1 MATFPRA
8 TALAVALT
16 ACSFGGSAPSAVA
29 PSVIAPSPA
38 PQQREVVRNP
48 ADPQYTVRLRRDAS
62 GRTWTGWEEV
72 SFANAETTP
81 LGRIWLRMWSNG
93 LDGCDPMEISITDPG
108 SGSWGAPTTDCTAI
122 PVDLD
127 SPLAPGQRTALRFD
141 LRVRM
146 PARNDR
152 FGYAEGMA
160 LLGTP
165 LPTLAVHDDHGW
177 HLDPSVSF
185 GESFY
190 SVVGRYRVTLD
201 VPAGLR
207 TPTTGRQVGI
217 RRAGDREIRTFAAE
231 DVRDFAWAA
240 GDFRLIERRAGSA
253 LVRVWFRPEVVPAGR
268 ADDMARL
275 ARASMTTYGSA
286 FGAYPYQEIDVV
298 LTDFRRYGGMEYPQI
313 VFANPIDRVV
323 THELAHQWWFGI
335 VGNDEYAEP
344 WLDESLA
351 TWSMFLPLE
360 PWRACRAYRWP
371 SATARITGDMAY
383 WSNHQEEYGTIY
395 SGGGCMLA
403 DLAHRF
409 GLARFEAILAGYA
422 RTRWFG
428 VARRED
434 LIATID
440 RAAAA
445 QLPDLDMAAFWAR
458 WRVG

>member
-8 TALAVALT
+8 TAFVVALT
-16 ACSFGGSAPSAVA
+16 ACSFGGSAPASVGPSASA
-29 PSVIAPSPA
+29 PTPV
-38 PQQREVVRNP
+38 PQQGGVVRNP
-48 ADPQYTVRLRRDAS
+48 ADPEYTVRLRGDAT
-62 GRTWTGWEEV
+62 GRTWTGWEEI
-72 SFANAETTP
+72 SFANADATP
-81 LGRIWLRMWSNG
+81 LGRVWLRLWSNG
-93 LDGCDPMEISITDPG
+93 LDGCDPKAIAITHPG

-141 LRVRM
+141 LWIHV

-177 HLDPSVSF
+177 HLDPFVSF

-201 VPAGLR
+201 VPAGLE
-207 TPTTGRQVGI
+207 TPTTGRQMGVRHVGE
-217 RRAGDREIRTFAAE
+217 REMRTFVA
-231 DVRDFAWAA
+231 DDTRDFAWAA
-240 GDFRLIERRAGSA
+240 GDFRVMEEGAGGD
-253 LVRVWFRPEVVPAGR
+253 LVRVWFRPELVPPRR
-268 ADDMARL
+268 AAEMARL
-275 ARASMTTYGSA
+275 ARTSMTTYGSA
-286 FGAYPYQEIDVV
+286 FGAYPYPEVDVV

-313 VFANPIDRVV
+313 VFTNPIDRVV
-323 THELAHQWWFGI
+323 THELAHQWWYGI

-360 PWRACRAYRWP
+360 PWRACDRYRWP
-371 SATARITGDMAY
+371 SPTARVTGDMAY
-383 WSNHQEEYGTIY
+383 WSDHTKEYGTIY
-395 SGGGCMLA
+395 GGGGCMLA

-409 GLARFEAILAGYA
+409 GLAPFEGILAGYA
-422 RTRWFG
+422 RSRWFG
-428 VARRED
+428 VARGED

-440 RAAAA
+440 RAAAE
-445 QLPDLDMAAFWAR
+445 QLPDLDMAPFWAR